1 MYLIKLFLT
10 VIISYFIIT
19 HFNLIEKFSE
29 VKYQSGNK
37 NLKRYPKC
45 LINSN
50 IGLKL
55 FYLLE
60 KNGKLDQT
68 VLPYVYNQ
76 IICMSN
82 EIKTGVKSKDIL
94 YEKYIKALKNTGYKM
109 NTTNLKKF
117 AYTIIE
123 RETELIPLHPDDI
136 QELITINNK
145 FYKKYL
151 SKI

>member
-1 MYLIKLFLT
+1 
-10 VIISYFIIT
+10 
-19 HFNLIEKFSE
+19 
-29 VKYQSGNK
+29 
-37 NLKRYPKC
+37 
-45 LINSN
+45 
-50 IGLKL
+50 
-55 FYLLE
+55 
-60 KNGKLDQT
+60 
-68 VLPYVYNQ
+68 
-76 IICMSN
+76 MSN

-117 AYTIIE
+117 AYAIVE

-136 QELITINNK
+136 QELIIINNK